1 MNSQFRDTDRRVR
14 DTDRRVDDL
23 DSRLDD
29 VEGAHERLKSRFGY
43 TEDLDHELR
52 SLRDDVSG
60 LETTTEE
67 VDGGM
72 KDTERAGAAGATSP
86 TTASTP
92 RSGR

>member
-1 MNSQFRDTDRRVR
+1 MSDALNSQFRDTDRRVR

-29 VEGAHERLKSRFGY
+29 LEGEHERLKSRFGY

-60 LETTTEE
+60 LESTTEE
-67 VDGGM
+67 VDGRV
-72 KDTERAGAAGATSP
+72 DELDD
-86 TTASTP
+86 
-92 RSGR
+92 